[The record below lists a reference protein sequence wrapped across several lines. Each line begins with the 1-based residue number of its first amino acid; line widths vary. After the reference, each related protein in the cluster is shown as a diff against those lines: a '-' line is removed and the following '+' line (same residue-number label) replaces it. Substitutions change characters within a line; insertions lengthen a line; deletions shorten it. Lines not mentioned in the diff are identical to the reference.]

1 MGEERR
7 FVYRRDVL
15 EHLIRHG
22 VSPTEHTPP
31 TLVRDFVRDLYK
43 YEIRRLRT
51 ELLAGRIVRKNY
63 AGHVIALRRRYWLLS
78 VPVHLWLVD
87 PPIE

>member
-1 MGEERR
+1 MT
-7 FVYRRDVL
+7 YQYHAKVL
-15 EHLIRHG
+15 DELARHG
-22 VSPTEHTPP
+22 LRPRAETSPDR
-31 TLVRDFVRDLYK
+31 LRDAVRDLYK